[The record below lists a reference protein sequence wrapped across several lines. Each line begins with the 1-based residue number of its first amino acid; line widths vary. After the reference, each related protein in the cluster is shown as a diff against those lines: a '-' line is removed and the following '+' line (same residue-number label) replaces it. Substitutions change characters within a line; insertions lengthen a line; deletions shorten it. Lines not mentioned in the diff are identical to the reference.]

1 MTDILTAID
10 DTLAEWHGS
19 ADSMRW
25 RPEPTPEQAE
35 PTPEQAR
42 QARQALAQ
50 MASIVVPAFRTLCE
64 QVTAAWQG
72 MQPLLVIFDEIQAA
86 RPSALDARYHQRQR
100 NRRRRKR

>member
-25 RPEPTPEQAE
+25 RPEPTPEQA
-35 PTPEQAR
+35 R

-50 MASIVVPAFRTLCE
+50 IASIVVPAFRTLCE

-72 MQPLLVIFDEIQAA
+72 MQPLLFIFDEIQAA